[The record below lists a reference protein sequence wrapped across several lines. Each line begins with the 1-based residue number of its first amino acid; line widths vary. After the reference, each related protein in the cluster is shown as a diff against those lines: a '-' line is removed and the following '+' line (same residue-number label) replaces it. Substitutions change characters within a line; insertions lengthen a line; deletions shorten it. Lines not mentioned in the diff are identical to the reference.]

1 MGSFAEWKSS
11 MSIPADSNASRLFI
25 RSSICVA
32 NDFGIMSC
40 KLAFI
45 NIYFDLSKAGSRFG
59 FYVFITINSGT
70 SAGAFT
76 TIGISS
82 VRSA

>member
-11 MSIPADSNASRLFI
+11 MSIPADSKASRLSI

-32 NDFGIMSC
+32 NDFGIMSY
-40 KLAFI
+40 KLAFM

-59 FYVFITINSGT
+59 FFVLISISSDT
-70 SAGAFT
+70 SAGALKT
-76 TIGISS
+76 VGISS
-82 VRSA
+82 VRST